1 MTNWLTRLL
10 GDTQLRMLRLLRRE
24 RNTITGLAQE
34 LELTD
39 NAIRTHVAALDRQ
52 GIVEQVGTRRE
63 ARGKPGRVYGLTRD
77 GEELFPKAYALVLGG
92 LVEEVTRTEG
102 RERALELLRA
112 VGEKVGEA
120 APPARDLKGRVNAAA
135 AQLRSLGGD
144 VEVQR
149 LDGAWKLQGYGCPL
163 SAVTAAHPEVCALAQ
178 ALVQEITGQPVTECC
193 DRTDRPRCGFR
204 IES

>member
-24 RNTITGLAQE
+24 RRTITGLAQE

-63 ARGKPGRVYGLTRD
+63 ARGKPGRVYGLTRE

-92 LVEEVTRTEG
+92 LVEEVVRTEG

-112 VGEKVGEA
+112 VGEKVGETTT
-120 APPARDLKGRVNAAA
+120 PARDLKGRVSAAA

-149 LDGAWKLQGYGCPL
+149 VDGAWKLQGYGCPL

-204 IES
+204 IEA